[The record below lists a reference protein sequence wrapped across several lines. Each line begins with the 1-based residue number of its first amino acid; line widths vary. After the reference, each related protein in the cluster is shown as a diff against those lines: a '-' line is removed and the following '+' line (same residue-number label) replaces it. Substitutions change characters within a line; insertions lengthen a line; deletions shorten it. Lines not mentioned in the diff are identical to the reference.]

1 MGSVKAVDAH
11 YGIHF
16 GGEPEYWKFSDH
28 PEMGGVLEWPKGV
41 SLKPFHL
48 YATLG
53 LHGLV
58 HGPLNHN
65 HGFELYTCVAAGTD
79 DVRLSFGL
87 MANYVIAEQIVLE
100 AGHVVTPAEERVLHG
115 RDFRSWL
122 MLERVDD
129 FIPPLRLDNGHHVV
143 FLDATPVFP
152 EEARTVKE
160 HGLDA
165 LFEVWDQD
173 PPRLSDL
180 NRELPRPLL
189 A

>member
-11 YGIHF
+11 YETHF
-16 GGEPEYWKFSDH
+16 GGEPEYWSFNDH
-28 PEMGGVLEWPKGV
+28 PDMVGVLKWPKGA
-41 SLKPFHL
+41 SRKPFHI

-79 DVRLSFGL
+79 DVRLSFAL
-87 MANYVIAEQIVLE
+87 MANYLIAEQIVVE
-100 AGHVVTPAEERVLHG
+100 PGHLVTPAGERIFEGLG
-115 RDFRSWL
+115 FRSWL
-122 MLERVDD
+122 ILERVDD

-143 FLDATPVFP
+143 FLDATPVFA

-160 HGLDA
+160 HGLDG
-165 LFEVWDQD
+165 LFDVWDED
-173 PPRLSDL
+173 PPRLTDL
-180 NRELPRPLL
+180 NRNLPGPLR